1 MCYGDV
7 GGHLIQMLLNLVEAQ
22 NIAVVFFLLFGLLI
36 YLRALLQ
43 TEMAGK
49 VFAVEK
55 CNSAM
60 TSEAFVCHE
69 EIFLYCHATKSMTV
83 QTIDIAN

>member
-1 MCYGDV
+1 V
-7 GGHLIQMLLNLVEAQ
+7 LSNLVEAQ
-22 NIAVVFFLLFGLLI
+22 NTTDVFFLLYNLLI

-43 TEMAGK
+43 TEMAWK

-69 EIFLYCHATKSMTV
+69 
-83 QTIDIAN
+83 TISL